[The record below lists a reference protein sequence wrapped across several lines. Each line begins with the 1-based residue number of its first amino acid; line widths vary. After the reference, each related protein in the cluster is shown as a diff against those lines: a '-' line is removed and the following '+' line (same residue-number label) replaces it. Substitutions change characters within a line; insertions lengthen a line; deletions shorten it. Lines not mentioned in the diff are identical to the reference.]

1 MTKMKRK
8 GISSVA
14 TVIIFLATIVSATLV
29 MAYFFISTKS
39 ATSQPLLEISDAYYI
54 SNSIIFTI
62 RNIGSVDVTASS
74 ISITCPSATAS
85 YSTSTSIPKGT
96 AQSIKATVSTGGTIN
111 DGDLCV
117 AQVTL
122 SSPDSTSLALSFRV
136 IKP

>member
-1 MTKMKRK
+1 MKRK

-14 TVIIFLATIVSATLV
+14 TVIIFLATIVSAALV
-29 MAYFFISTKS
+29 LAYFFISTKS
-39 ATSQPLLEISDAYYI
+39 ATSQPLLDISDAYYI
-54 SNSIIFTI
+54 SGSIIFTI

-74 ISITCPSATAS
+74 ISITCPGGTAS

-96 AQSIKATVSTGGTIN
+96 AQSIKATVASGATIN

-122 SSPDSTSLALSFRV
+122 SSPASMSLTLSFRV